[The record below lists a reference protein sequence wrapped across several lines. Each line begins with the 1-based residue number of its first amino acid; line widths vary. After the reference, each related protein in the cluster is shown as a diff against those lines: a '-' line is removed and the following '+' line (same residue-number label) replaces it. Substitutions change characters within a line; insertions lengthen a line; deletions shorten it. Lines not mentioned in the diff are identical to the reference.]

1 MQVNNKLWLFEIT
14 LEEAYKI
21 YEEQNI
27 YFELGKSSIQLKAPY
42 DDTNLFVITKKEE
55 KEE

>member
-1 MQVNNKLWLFEIT
+1 MQENNKLWLFEIT

-21 YEEQNI
+21 YEEQGI

-42 DDTNLFVITKKEE
+42 DDTNLFVITRKEE
-55 KEE
+55 N